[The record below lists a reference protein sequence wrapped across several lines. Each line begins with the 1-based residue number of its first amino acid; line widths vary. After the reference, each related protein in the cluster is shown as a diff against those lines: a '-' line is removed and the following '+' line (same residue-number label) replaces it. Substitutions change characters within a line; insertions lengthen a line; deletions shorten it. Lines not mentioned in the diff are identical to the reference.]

1 MAYGL
6 KTSGFKKYRKSIARF
21 NQDKDKQIS
30 HVLKKIS
37 SLILND
43 AKKLA
48 PVQSGALR
56 ASGRID
62 EVSKKEYH
70 VRFGGQGTGVDYAT
84 FVEFGR
90 SPGRAPPIN
99 ELRTWAARKLGDEYA
114 AGAIARTISQ
124 RGVRPQPFLRPAV
137 KINEKH
143 LLSLSRKA
151 VDKAWRQTATRH
163 NRGP

>member
-1 MAYGL
+1 MAW
-6 KTSGFKKYRKSIARF
+6 KMSHSGFKRYRKAMAHF
-21 NQDKDKQIS
+21 NRDKDKQIS

-62 EVSKKEYH
+62 EISKSEYH
-70 VRFGGQGTGVDYAT
+70 VRFGGMGTGVDYAT

-99 ELRTWAARKLGDEYA
+99 ELRTWSARVIGDEGA
-114 AGAIARTISQ
+114 AGAIARTISR
-124 RGVRPQPFLRPAV
+124 RGVRPQPFLRPAI
-137 KINEKH
+137 KINERH
-143 LLSLSRKA
+143 LLALSREG
-151 VDKAWRQTATRH
+151 VRKAWNKTARKY
-163 NRGP
+163 NKP

>member
-1 MAYGL
+1 MAY
-6 KTSGFKKYRKSIARF
+6 KMSFSGFKRYRKSILRF
-21 NQDKDKQIS
+21 VKDKDDQVE
-30 HVLKKIS
+30 HALKKIS

-62 EVSKKEYH
+62 EINKKEYH
-70 VRFGGQGTGVDYAT
+70 VRFGGMGTGVDYAT

-99 ELRTWAARKLGDEYA
+99 ELRTWSARALGNENA
-114 AGAIARTISQ
+114 AGAIARTISR
-124 RGVRPQPFLRPAV
+124 RGVRPQPFLRPAI
-137 KINEKH
+137 KINERH
-143 LLSLSRKA
+143 LLSLSRGNIQ
-151 VDKAWRQTATRH
+151 KAWRKTVSRH
-163 NRGP
+163 NRK